1 MLVNIEELSAEELF
15 ELAQKKKSEEADA
28 ARRAA
33 VQERVN
39 EARKRREQIVREFD
53 QALAANDQEL
63 QALQKAREQLITR
76 HRAALAVIDKNL
88 SDLEKESAAAVAV
101 PAAAAKPVAAAAP
114 PPTPAAAVPPAPRP
128 PARAETSEN
137 LPEAI
142 MELLVGRNTI
152 SESLIKEQLRLR
164 GLNTSDLSKVL
175 DKLTREGRLVNRG
188 SGNYGPGKKR

>member
-15 ELAQKKKSEEADA
+15 ELAKKKKSEEADA
-28 ARRAA
+28 VRRAA
-33 VQERVN
+33 VRERVN

-53 QALAANDQEL
+53 QALATNEKEL

-76 HRAALAVIDKNL
+76 HQAALAVIDKNL
-88 SDLEKESAAAVAV
+88 ADLEKEVRTVEAPAAVA
-101 PAAAAKPVAAAAP
+101 APVAAVAP
-114 PPTPAAAVPPAPRP
+114 PAPVAAVPPAPRP
-128 PARAETSEN
+128 AVRAETSEN
-137 LPEAI
+137 MPEAI

-164 GLNTSDLSKVL
+164 GLNTFDLSKVL